1 MTQQLLSWDSSD
13 ISKNNIDYF
22 IEILTKIDNMGGQK
36 NWTETFQAKKEAE
49 GISVSNININILKD
63 FVFNESFTP
72 LGMAI
77 LQQITEADYVDIS
90 KTNTDTDLYLR
101 GHIKLPNLKTARS
114 ITLDRFLL
122 PKNEKDFEDQLGN
135 TNATYSTIALILE
148 ATPKLDL
155 NEYQLSLL
163 NGIKGGVLKDKNIY
177 DDAYFDDDDGLPF
190 SKLDNEIQG
199 FYKDGISYII
209 ADNVKEEDLLSV
221 ILQELGA
228 HAGMEKLLGKE
239 KYNNIIKQI
248 DKWSKSNEDTP
259 EVSIAKA
266 AVQRV
271 DLANTIADNRDA
283 ELIAYFIEI
292 AVQQGYTPKNT
303 EGIFQRILTA
313 IWNSVEKILKELDI
327 DTSKLKA
334 EDIVNL
340 AYGAAML
347 EVNQADFVKQ
357 YTEFNKPTV
366 TPKEASEKPTGQQEE
381 TIESL
386 QAKINELTTKADEF
400 RDLDID
406 PSDILEE
413 RQVLIN
419 RLKDLKAKKAKE
431 AEVKKEEPKTDT
443 NKTTTDTTEDI
454 IKSYSEK
461 YNDKDKKD
469 EYMQAVEEYIEGLGI
484 SILNEEC

>member
-1 MTQQLLSWDSSD
+1 M
-13 ISKNNIDYF
+13 
-22 IEILTKIDNMGGQK
+22 
-36 NWTETFQAKKEAE
+36 
-49 GISVSNININILKD
+49 
-63 FVFNESFTP
+63 
-72 LGMAI
+72 
-77 LQQITEADYVDIS
+77 
-90 KTNTDTDLYLR
+90 
-101 GHIKLPNLKTARS
+101 
-114 ITLDRFLL
+114 
-122 PKNEKDFEDQLGN
+122 
-135 TNATYSTIALILE
+135 
-148 ATPKLDL
+148 DL

-163 NGIKGGVLKDKNIY
+163 NGIKGGVLRDKNIY

-221 ILQELGA
+221 ILHELGA

-313 IWNSVEKILKELDI
+313 IWNSVERILKELDI

-366 TPKEASEKPTGQQEE
+366 TPKEASKTDLEQELSKFKGIDKE
-381 TIESL
+381 VVDTKIKELIESINKLTIE
-386 QAKINELTTKADEF
+386 DF
-400 RDLDID
+400 
-406 PSDILEE
+406 
-413 RQVLIN
+413 
-419 RLKDLKAKKAKE
+419 KDC
-431 AEVKKEEPKTDT
+431 
-443 NKTTTDTTEDI
+443 I
-454 IKSYSEK
+454 
-461 YNDKDKKD
+461 
-469 EYMQAVEEYIEGLGI
+469 
-484 SILNEEC
+484 